1 MLNERKSLIL
11 RLIVEA
17 YVQEGRPVSSRS
29 LKEVA
34 GLSESTATIR
44 NVMAELERAGYLT
57 KPYTSAG
64 RIPTDDGYRQYVD
77 GLEESP
83 QYTEAFSSRFR
94 SEIRE
99 HAVDVESVMESA
111 TRILGRLSR
120 NFAVLYGSAEPDCR
134 VTGIRLIELDPLRI
148 MVVVNL
154 SPEHERTTVVRME
167 REVCK
172 DVVARAEDLVNRAV
186 ENRTPDEA
194 REALGSVIRDNMTDE
209 GILTREIAM
218 RREEIF
224 SEPPA
229 VQLYFEERGH
239 LMEQPEF
246 SDPRLLQLL
255 LRLLHNKDYLTSVL
269 SDRTDETTRITI
281 GREHSDR
288 ELQPFSLVTAGYRM
302 GGARG
307 VLGVIGP
314 TRMRYDLACTL
325 VGCAARELRAFGE
338 EYLVR

>member
-1 MLNERKSLIL
+1 MLKDRKSLIL
-11 RLIVEA
+11 RLIVDA

-29 LKEVA
+29 LKDVA
-34 GLSESTATIR
+34 GLPESTATIR
-44 NVMAELERAGYLT
+44 SVMAALEHAGYLT
-57 KPYTSAG
+57 KPHTSAG
-64 RIPTDDGYRQYVD
+64 RVPTDDGYRQYVD
-77 GLEESP
+77 NLEESP

-94 SEIRE
+94 DELRE

-120 NFAVLYGSAEPDCR
+120 NFAVLYGSAITDCR
-134 VTGIRLIELDPLRI
+134 VTRIRLIELDPARI

-154 SPEHERTTVVRME
+154 SPEHERTVVVRTE
-167 REVCK
+167 NQVYK
-172 DVVARAEDLVNRAV
+172 DVVKRAEKLVNRAV
-186 ENRTPDEA
+186 ENRTLDEA
-194 REALGSVIRDNMTDE
+194 REALGAVIRDNMTDE

-239 LMEQPEF
+239 LMEQPEL

-269 SDRTDETTRITI
+269 SDRMEEATQITI
-281 GREHSDR
+281 GHEHSDR

-314 TRMRYDLACTL
+314 TRMRYDLACSL

-338 EYLVR
+338 EFF